1 PSSPF
6 PAAGPSPRGPEAPLA
21 RTAPTARPPPRPI
34 PARRHRP
41 PARPPE
47 EPPVPI
53 VLLDPEPALVHQRV
67 MPRAQQDQ
75 ILEAR
80 LPAAR
85 PMHHVMR
92 FDETRSPTPREAAAA
107 IPRP

>member
-1 PSSPF
+1 G
-6 PAAGPSPRGPEAPLA
+6 AERILLQRPEILF
-21 RTAPTARPPPRPI
+21 RRIDTIVRHLLRPI
-34 PARRHRP
+34 PARRHRTP
-41 PARPPE
+41 VRPPE
-47 EPPVPI
+47 EPPVPT